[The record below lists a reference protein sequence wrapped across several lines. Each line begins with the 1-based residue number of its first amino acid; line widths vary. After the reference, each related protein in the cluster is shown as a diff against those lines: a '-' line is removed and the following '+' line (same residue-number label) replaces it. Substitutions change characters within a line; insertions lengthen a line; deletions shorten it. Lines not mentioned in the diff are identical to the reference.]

1 MFGGAIYSKG
11 ASGQS
16 SLSGAQMQG
25 TGKFRGGGVSILT
38 AFVKGCQRL
47 KAGTWPVFTLI
58 LLILFISCPPMSRP
72 VSAAPDLL
80 ERVQDE
86 DLEQVIKLRVGRS
99 KVLRTPFAIQ
109 RVSVADPEIA
119 DIVLISN
126 REIYLNGNNAGVT
139 NVSLWGKERFSSAKI
154 TVEPDISLLKEK
166 LFKILP
172 REKIAVEAAGDTVV
186 LSGEVS
192 GPSIQETALA
202 LAIPYAGGKKEKV
215 VNLLHVGGV
224 QQVMVAVR
232 VAEINRSVG
241 KEIGINFAYSSLN
254 GRSFGATLLNRLTSL
269 TNLDRNTGSVTSPGV
284 SSSSQ
289 GSTSSFSSSQA
300 ISSGINAL
308 FGGVSG
314 GIFWAAFFDLL
325 KQQGLGRILAEP
337 NLVTTSGQ
345 EASFLAGGEFP
356 IPVPSGLGTTSID
369 YKKYGVGLIFT
380 PTVLNNDK
388 ISLRIVPEVSEL
400 DFSSQTTV
408 VVQGFVVP
416 ALLVRRTSTQVEM
429 KDGQTLAIAGLLSD
443 QHRTVVSKYPL
454 LGDLPVL
461 GALFRSKNFQK
472 SETEL
477 VILVTPHLVKNQP
490 PGPHRLPTDKYV
502 EPTDAE
508 FYLLENMEGRGTP
521 RKSPRPLPQ
530 VNEAPLDFGRRS
542 D

>member
-1 MFGGAIYSKG
+1 M
-11 ASGQS
+11 
-16 SLSGAQMQG
+16 G
-25 TGKFRGGGVSILT
+25 TTLVNNRWGHET
-38 AFVKGCQRL
+38 AARSRL
-47 KAGTWPVFTLI
+47 RWL
-58 LLILFISCPPMSRP
+58 LLILCFFG
-72 VSAAPDLL
+72 AAFFPLRAVAAGLL
-80 ERVQDE
+80 ERVQDD
-86 DLEQVIKLRVGRS
+86 DLEQMIRLRVGRS

-109 RVSVADPEIA
+109 RVSVADPDIA

-126 REIYLNGNNAGVT
+126 REIYLNGNAAGVT
-139 NVSLWGKERFSSAKI
+139 NVNLWGKERFLSANI
-154 TVEPDISLLKEK
+154 TVEPDISILKEK

-172 REKIAVEAAGDTVV
+172 KEKIAVEAAGDTVV

-202 LAIPYAGGKKEKV
+202 LATPFAGGKKEKV

-241 KEIGINFAYSSLN
+241 KEIGINFAYSTLN
-254 GRSFGATLLNRLTSL
+254 GRNFGATLLNRLTTLS
-269 TNLDRNTGSVTSPGV
+269 NLNRNMTDVSAPGIL
-284 SSSSQ
+284 SNTA
-289 GSTSSFSSSQA
+289 GNTSSISSSQA
-300 ISSGINAL
+300 INTGINAL

-314 GIFWAAFFDLL
+314 GLFWAAFFDLL

-356 IPVPSGLGTTSID
+356 IPVPSGLGTTSIE
-369 YKKYGVGLIFT
+369 YKKYGVGLVFT
-380 PTVLNNDK
+380 PTVLDHDK

-400 DFSSQTTV
+400 DFTSQTTV

-443 QHRTVVSKYPL
+443 QHRTIVNKYPL

-508 FYLLENMEGRGTP
+508 FYLLQNLEGSGAP

-530 VNEAPLDFGRRS
+530 LNEPPPEFGRRWE
-542 D
+542 

>member
-1 MFGGAIYSKG
+1 
-11 ASGQS
+11 
-16 SLSGAQMQG
+16 
-25 TGKFRGGGVSILT
+25 
-38 AFVKGCQRL
+38 
-47 KAGTWPVFTLI
+47 
-58 LLILFISCPPMSRP
+58 
-72 VSAAPDLL
+72 
-80 ERVQDE
+80 
-86 DLEQVIKLRVGRS
+86 
-99 KVLRTPFAIQ
+99 
-109 RVSVADPEIA
+109 
-119 DIVLISN
+119 
-126 REIYLNGNNAGVT
+126 
-139 NVSLWGKERFSSAKI
+139 
-154 TVEPDISLLKEK
+154 
-166 LFKILP
+166 
-172 REKIAVEAAGDTVV
+172 
-186 LSGEVS
+186 
-192 GPSIQETALA
+192 
-202 LAIPYAGGKKEKV
+202 
-215 VNLLHVGGV
+215 
-224 QQVMVAVR
+224 

-241 KEIGINFAYSSLN
+241 KQIGVNFAYSSLN
-254 GRSFGATLLNRLTSL
+254 GKNFGATLLNSL
-269 TNLDRNTGSVTSPGV
+269 TTLSNLNRNTSDVTSPGIL
-284 SSSSQ
+284 SSTV
-289 GSTSSFSSSQA
+289 GSTSALSSSQA
-300 ISSGINAL
+300 ISSSVNAL

-345 EASFLAGGEFP
+345 EASFLAGGEYP

-369 YKKYGVGLIFT
+369 YKKYGVGLVFT

-443 QHRTVVSKYPL
+443 QHRSVVHKYPL

-461 GALFRSKNFQK
+461 GTLFRSKSFQK

-508 FYLLENMEGRGTP
+508 FYLLESMEGRGAP
-521 RKSPRPLPQ
+521 RKSPSALPQ
-530 VNEAPLDFGRRS
+530 VNEPPPEFGRRS
-542 D
+542 E